1 MFHFGCCYFT
11 TNGMILG
18 ISISQNTV
26 SRNTYIPDGE
36 FSITCVFP
44 ERKEINN
51 VKLVLRLQIPTSNI
65 VENNKVNEYARTNQK
80 VVRWEKLQLLPK

>member
-36 FSITCVFP
+36 FSITCFFP

-51 VKLVLRLQIPTSNI
+51 VKLVLRLQIPISNI
-65 VENNKVNEYARTNQK
+65 VKNNKMNMLEQIKT
-80 VVRWEKLQLLPK
+80 L

>member
-36 FSITCVFP
+36 FSQRVFP

-80 VVRWEKLQLLPK
+80 VVRWKKLQLLPK